1 MSNSSIKGTSVFKT
15 VLAEKAL
22 KNAFVGESGEP
33 RPSSWSVART
43 GDYATSCFHPL
54 TGDI

>member
-1 MSNSSIKGTSVFKT
+1 MSNSSIKGTSVFKM

-33 RPSSWSVART
+33 RPSSWLVART
-43 GDYATSCFHPL
+43 GD
-54 TGDI
+54 